1 MIKSTIRLGVF
12 GGTFDP
18 IHFGHLKAAETAKS
32 ALSLDH
38 VLFIPSGDP
47 WRKQTPPNAAGA
59 DRLAMVQAAIADT
72 DGFSASAI
80 EIERPG
86 PTYSIDTIRTLQNQ
100 GYEKMWG
107 VVGRDV
113 LNDISNWYMPE
124 DLIRSARL
132 AVVSRHSEIEI
143 GKGSGFSEWVAGVID
158 WVEMPEVEISSS
170 EIRKHVSMR
179 NTMALGMEVP
189 APVLEYIQSHDLYE
203 T

>member
-1 MIKSTIRLGVF
+1 
-12 GGTFDP
+12 
-18 IHFGHLKAAETAKS
+18 
-32 ALSLDH
+32 
-38 VLFIPSGDP
+38 
-47 WRKQTPPNAAGA
+47 
-59 DRLAMVQAAIADT
+59 
-72 DGFSASAI
+72 
-80 EIERPG
+80 
-86 PTYSIDTIRTLQNQ
+86 
-100 GYEKMWG
+100 MWV

-143 GKGSGFSEWVAGVID
+143 RKGSGFSEWVAGVID